1 MINSLE
7 FYLAKQFL
15 HEASLTE
22 SNLLTISQHIPQS
35 RLIYRFLIR
44 SNDIK
49 SNRIIPAINRAT
61 SLLVRRVKLSK
72 ERISSFFSLRHRGTR
87 TQPKVLLRARRRK
100 YARSM
105 PAKISYRRIQ
115 QLVESPAFS
124 PIIWNVAG
132 WPRPVSTHKTRNNSW
147 SEPPPLP
154 PCSDNIR
161 LGVGGG
167 GNRAQERKTKGG
179 YVINSQFPYYG

>member
-7 FYLAKQFL
+7 FYVAKQFL

-22 SNLLTISQHIPQS
+22 SNLFTISQHIPQS
-35 RLIYRFLIR
+35 RLIHKFLIR

-49 SNRIIPAINRAT
+49 SNRIIPAIIRAT
-61 SLLVRRVKLSK
+61 SLLVQRVKLSK
-72 ERISSFFSLRHRGTR
+72 ERISSFFSLRHRGIR
-87 TQPKVLLRARRRK
+87 NHQKVLLRARRRK

-115 QLVESPAFS
+115 QLVEPPVFS

-179 YVINSQFPYYG
+179 YAINSQFPYYG